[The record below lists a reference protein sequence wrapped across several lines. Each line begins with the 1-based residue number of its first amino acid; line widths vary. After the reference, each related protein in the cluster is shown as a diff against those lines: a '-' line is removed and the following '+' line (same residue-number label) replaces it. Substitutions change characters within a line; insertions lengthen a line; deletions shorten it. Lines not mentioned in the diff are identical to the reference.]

1 MLGDRRKAL
10 LESRAFVRPRVK
22 DHAVDAELVRRPQVA
37 GQRALRAL
45 AERGVVACQV
55 DQGDGVK
62 VEGRVAVL
70 GRRLLEGRDPG
81 FVQLGRPPESG
92 RSRVDLYGIRPHRLG
107 ALERQV
113 QAAGRVDVSSKN
125 RHPKEE
131 SKAVPIWHAEPP
143 MSVFVM
149 GDLDLAIRGRTY
161 REPEGPH
168 SMVVRGRDLDAAL
181 QHIIARSDCRS
192 VAVVALPEQVPD
204 LTPLIGRRLLL
215 VDGDGGRLRGFA
227 EVAIRAGIEVE
238 WIRSARPP
246 FERLAAAL
254 LPVGGIVLAAG
265 KGSRMPGSQKL
276 LLDIDGVPMVRHV
289 FDAASEGGCH
299 HTVVVYGDDD
309 VKKAIS
315 GRAELVF
322 NPHAENGMASSLHV
336 GLKAMRPEVEGAMV
350 LLGDQPLVGSRTV
363 ATLLRAWRREG
374 SRPAVAAS
382 ASQGTDD
389 LAGWAPPV
397 ILSRELWG

>member
-1 MLGDRRKAL
+1 
-10 LESRAFVRPRVK
+10 
-22 DHAVDAELVRRPQVA
+22 
-37 GQRALRAL
+37 
-45 AERGVVACQV
+45 
-55 DQGDGVK
+55 
-62 VEGRVAVL
+62 
-70 GRRLLEGRDPG
+70 
-81 FVQLGRPPESG
+81 
-92 RSRVDLYGIRPHRLG
+92 
-107 ALERQV
+107 
-113 QAAGRVDVSSKN
+113 
-125 RHPKEE
+125 
-131 SKAVPIWHAEPP
+131 

-181 QHIIARSDCRS
+181 QHVASREDCLS
-192 VAVVALPEQVPD
+192 LAVVGLPEQVPD
-204 LTPLIGRRLLL
+204 ITSLVGRRLLL
-215 VDGDGGRLRGFA
+215 VDGDSAKLREFA

-322 NPHAENGMASSLHV
+322 NPHAETGMASSLQV

-382 ASQGTDD
+382 QDTDD
-389 LAGWAPPV
+389 LGGWAPPV
-397 ILSRELWG
+397 VLSRELWGDLFALQGDAGARQVLQGRPELLDIVPAPGRPDDIDTPEDYAKIVQLFPRQRPRQRA